1 MKKWKW
7 LIILL
12 VLALAAGAVWFWKFR
27 KKEEKVQ
34 LETEVPQYGNVA
46 ISITATGTIQPVD
59 TVSVGTQV
67 SGTIAQV
74 YADFNSAVKKGQ
86 LLAQLD
92 KILLQAQVQQ
102 FSATLQQ
109 QRSNLTYQQSNY
121 NRQKQLLEVGAISQ
135 AEYETALYQVNA
147 AKDQVTSAEAQLK
160 TANRNLQLSDIY
172 SPIDGTVLSRNVS
185 AGQTVVSSLNAPTLF
200 VIARDLTRM
209 QVQAAIDEADI
220 GNVKKGQ
227 RVTFSVDAFPE
238 DQFDGIVKEIR
249 LQPSISSNVVT
260 YATIIDAPNDQ
271 LKLKPGMTASI
282 TVYTKE
288 ANNAMM
294 VSAKAI
300 KFTPDSALLKDYLI
314 EGKPAGQRGTRN
326 RQQDTEADTTALRKE
341 RPKMNE
347 TADTTV
353 KPKRAVVWLKNKNM
367 ITRKVIQVGLSD
379 DANVQVL
386 HGLTTQDTVITG
398 IVLPGSA
405 PAGNSGVR
413 SPFMPAR
420 RGGGGSG
427 GGGNRP
433 R

>member
-27 KKEEKVQ
+27 KKEEKLM
-34 LETEVPQYGNVA
+34 LETEVPQYGKVA

-102 FSATLQQ
+102 FSGSLQQ
-109 QRSNLTYQQSNY
+109 AKSNLVYQQSNY
-121 NRQKQLLEVGAISQ
+121 NRQKQLLDVGAISR
-135 AEYETALYQVNA
+135 AEYETALYQLSA
-147 AKDQVTSAEAQLK
+147 AKDNITSAEAQLK

-200 VIARDLTRM
+200 VIAKDLTRM

-238 DQFDGIVKEIR
+238 DEFEGTVKEIR

-288 ANNAMM
+288 ADNALL
-294 VSAKAI
+294 VSARAI
-300 KFTPDSALLKDYLI
+300 KFTPDSTLLKDYKI
-314 EGKPAGQRGTRN
+314 EGKPASQRGARN
-326 RQQDTEADTTALRKE
+326 RQDVEADTSALRKE
-341 RPKMNE
+341 RPKMDE
-347 TADTTV
+347 SSDTTV
-353 KPKRAVVWLKNKNM
+353 RPKRAVVWLKNHNL
-367 ITRKVIQVGLSD
+367 ITRRVIQVGLTD

-398 IVLPGSA
+398 IVQPGALPA
-405 PAGNSGVR
+405 ANNEVR
-413 SPFMPAR
+413 SPFMPTR
-420 RGGGGSG
+420 RGGGRS
-427 GGGNRP
+427 R
-433 R
+433 

>member
-12 VLALAAGAVWFWKFR
+12 VLALAAGAIWFWKFR
-27 KKEEKVQ
+27 KKEVKVE
-34 LETEVPQYGNVA
+34 LETEVPRYGNVA

-67 SGTIAQV
+67 SGTIANV
-74 YADFNSAVKKGQ
+74 YADFNSTVKKGQ

-92 KILLQAQVQQ
+92 KTLLNAQVQQ
-102 FSATLQQ
+102 YTGILQQ
-109 QRSNLTYQQSNY
+109 NKANLLYQQSNY
-121 NRQKQLLEVGAISQ
+121 DRQKKLLDVGAISR
-135 AEYETALYQVNA
+135 AEYETALYQLSA
-147 AKDQVTSAEAQLK
+147 AKDNVTSAQAQLK
-160 TANRNLQLSDIY
+160 TANRNLELSDIY

-200 VIARDLTRM
+200 VIAKDLTRM
-209 QVQAAIDEADI
+209 QVQAAVDEADI

-227 RVTFSVDAFPE
+227 RVTFSVDAYPDDEFE
-238 DQFDGIVKEIR
+238 GTVKEIR

-288 ANNAMM
+288 ADNTLL
-294 VSAKAI
+294 VSAKAL
-300 KFTPDSALLKDYLI
+300 KFTPDSSLLKHYTI
-314 EGKPAGQRGTRN
+314 EGKPASQRGLHN
-326 RQQDTEADTTALRKE
+326 RPQADATDTSALRKE

-347 TADTTV
+347 GGDTTV
-353 KPKRAVVWLKNKNM
+353 KAKRAIVWLKKNNV
-367 ITRKVIQVGLSD
+367 ITRKLIQVGLTD

-386 HGLTTQDTVITG
+386 DGLTTRDSVVTG
-398 IVLPGSA
+398 IIQPGTA
-405 PAGNSGVR
+405 PASSSDVR

-420 RGGGGSG
+420 RGS
-427 GGGNRP
+427 GGNRP

>member
-12 VLALAAGAVWFWKFR
+12 ILVLAAGAIWFWKFR
-27 KKEEKVQ
+27 EKEEMVM
-34 LETEVPQYGNVA
+34 LETELPSYGTVA

-67 SGTIAQV
+67 SGTIKNV
-74 YADFNSAVKKGQ
+74 YADFNSVVKKGQ
-86 LLAQLD
+86 LLATLD
-92 KILLQAQVQQ
+92 KILLDAQVQQ
-102 FSATLQQ
+102 FTGALQQ
-109 QRSNLTYQQSNY
+109 ARSNLTYQQSNF
-121 NRQKQLLEVGAISQ
+121 NRQKQLLDVGAISR
-135 AEYETALYQVNA
+135 AEYETALYQSNA
-147 AKDQVTSAEAQLK
+147 AKDNVLSAEAQLK
-160 TANRNLQLSDIY
+160 TANRNLALADIY

-200 VIARDLTRM
+200 VIAKDLSRM
-209 QVQAAIDEADI
+209 QVQAAVDEADI

-227 RVTFSVDAFPE
+227 RVVFSVDAYPDDEFE
-238 DQFDGIVKEIR
+238 GTVKEIR

-260 YATIIDAPNDQ
+260 YATLIDAPNEQ

-288 ANNAMM
+288 ADNALL

-300 KFTPDSALLKDYLI
+300 KFTPDSSMLKHYTI
-314 EGKPAGQRGTRN
+314 EGRPAGEGGKRN
-326 RQQDTEADTTALRKE
+326 RERSDTTALKKE
-341 RPKMNE
+341 RPKM
-347 TADTTV
+347 TDSSDTTV
-353 KPKRAVVWLKNKNM
+353 KAKRAIVWLKNKEL
-367 ITRKVIQVGLSD
+367 ISRRVIQVGLSD

-386 HGLTTQDTVITG
+386 HGLSTQDTVITG
-398 IVLPGSA
+398 VVQPGAAATS
-405 PAGNSGVR
+405 NNNVR

-420 RGGGGSG
+420 RGGGG
-427 GGGNRP
+427 GNRP